1 MKKNIKRIISWVSLF
16 IVFLSILATAYA
28 SSYTTSYQFSVSVTW
43 WTRYFN
49 WTNISF
55 TSPSATSSPF
65 KHPTNKTYSV
75 ALYRD
80 KIIDDF
86 IGNVTLYR
94 DSSWVAKWSNVW
106 VWNYYFFL
114 NKANDWVTLTDNNV
128 TIKNY

>member
-28 SSYTTSYQFSVSVTW
+28 SSYTTSYQFSVLVTW
-43 WTRYFN
+43 WIRYFN

-55 TSPSATSSPF
+55 TSPSATSSHF
-65 KHPTNKTYSV
+65 KRPSNKTYSV
-75 ALYRD
+75 DLYRD

-114 NKANDWVTLTDNNV
+114 NKANDWVTLTDNTV